1 MTWIVNIFL
10 LFCPFS
16 SLSFKKI
23 RCFHLFCNCVDFV
36 SILFY
41 ISSLSQ
47 FEIRN
52 QVILSNVRHVVIIF
66 SLITLIRGEQSN
78 HIYGKIDYWAK
89 RTKVETH
96 EIKCFN
102 LKQKF
107 ICVAPDSKI
116 NVGYDVMVKWT
127 SQCRLMRQKIHD
139 KFLFCLWFGFF
150 SKKNV

>member
-1 MTWIVNIFL
+1 MDYDPIELNDARVYSLQNVYRLNAKTTFSRKQNRIEWHELQIYFYF
-10 LFCPFS
+10 FCPFS

-47 FEIRN
+47 FEIKK
-52 QVILSNVRHVVIIF
+52 QVFLSNVRHVVIIF

-107 ICVAPDSKI
+107 ICVAPDS
-116 NVGYDVMVKWT
+116 
-127 SQCRLMRQKIHD
+127 
-139 KFLFCLWFGFF
+139 
-150 SKKNV
+150 